1 MFNVFTAVGH
11 AFSSFGKLVWA
22 GLKSA
27 KVKGLTDEVLKQALL
42 YVKVAATK
50 FTDNTEKREW
60 VVGILVSKGIPESIA
75 RLAIELAYQGL
86 RSEIEKIPG

>member
-1 MFNVFTAVGH
+1 MFNLFSFVGN
-11 AFSSFGKLVWA
+11 AFKGFGKFIWN

-27 KVKGLTDEVLKQALL
+27 EVKGLTDEVVKQALL

-50 FTDNTEKREW
+50 FTDNATKREW

-75 RLAIELAYQGL
+75 RLAVELAYQAL